1 MAMTESTTADPRQP
15 AGLLAAGAPVP
26 LEGVTVSATVAGVC
40 ARVTVAQRYRNREP
54 QPIEAVYVFP
64 LDEGAAVCG
73 FEAISAGVH
82 YVGEV
87 MPRDE
92 AFRIYDD
99 ALMAGHSAYLLDEER
114 PDVFSASIG
123 NVPPGGEVLIQ
134 LTYVTELPMDG
145 EAIRVTVPTTVS
157 PRYAP
162 AEDRAGVGRSQDEA
176 LNPPRAWTVPYG
188 LELRVSLEMPGAITR
203 LESPSHP
210 LSITLDGT
218 RATVTLAQARAA
230 LDRDV
235 VVLVEAAGL
244 TAPHAILERGAAGQH
259 TAALVFRPVFDL
271 EQAPSEVV
279 FVVDRSG
286 SMNGTSI
293 AEVRNALQ
301 LCLRSLLPGS
311 RFDIVGFGTTFTSL
325 FGDCVAY
332 DEATLARAT
341 EHVAALE
348 ADLGGTEVLPALRAV
363 LERPRSELP
372 RQIVLLTD
380 GEVTNTD
387 EVIALVGRHAAHTR
401 VFTFGIGHG
410 ASTHLIRGVARAGHG
425 TAEFIAPGERAEA
438 KVLRHFARVMAP
450 AITDVTVDWGGIDV
464 RMAPT
469 RPPAVF
475 AGDRVVIYGWP
486 KDMRAAVAT
495 LSGRSSRGH
504 VSFQVALD
512 PERAMAGTTLAAL
525 AARTLIREL
534 EDSAEWVEARGSRQA
549 YRRGSRV
556 KDEIVRLALAH
567 GLASRET
574 SFVAVERR
582 ETPLEGE
589 LALRR
594 IPVAL
599 TSGWGGLDQAM
610 PPRPHAMPRSM
621 PAALTLDGVA
631 DSALEWVRL
640 APRGPRVASARR
652 IAPASSGLAR
662 ASKRVRDVAH
672 AMLGRAGG
680 ADAERAE
687 DGGAERPLDRVVSL
701 QRADGSWE
709 LTEALA
715 AAIGME
721 LGHLH
726 VALPDAGGA
735 GDVQRAWATALAL
748 AWLARHAADARDE
761 WRLLARKAEQWLAAT
776 GGSDDARRARQR
788 AAEALVAG

>member
-1 MAMTESTTADPRQP
+1 MPMTESTTADPRQP

-26 LEGVTVSATVAGVC
+26 LEGVAVEATVTGVC
-40 ARVTVAQRYRNREP
+40 ARVTIAQRYRNREP

-73 FEAISAGVH
+73 FEAVSAGVH

-114 PDVFSASIG
+114 PDVFTASIG

-134 LTYVTELPMDG
+134 LTYVTELPLDG
-145 EAIRVTVPTTVS
+145 EAVRFTLPTTVS

-162 AEDRAGVGRSQDEA
+162 AEDRAGVGRSQDDA

-188 LELRVSLEMPGAITR
+188 LELRVSFEMPGAITR

-210 LSITLDGT
+210 LSIALDGT
-218 RATVTLAQARAA
+218 RATVTLGQARAA

-244 TAPHAILERGAAGQH
+244 TTPHAILERDSAGRH
-259 TAALVFRPVFDL
+259 TAALVFRPVFDV
-271 EQAPSEVV
+271 EQAPSEVI

-286 SMNGTSI
+286 SMGGTSI
-293 AEVRNALQ
+293 AEVRNTLQ

-311 RFDIVGFGTTFTSL
+311 RFDVVGFGTTFTSV
-325 FGDCVAY
+325 FGGCVAY
-332 DEATLARAT
+332 DEATLARAA

-348 ADLGGTEVLPALRAV
+348 ADLGGTEILPALRAV

-372 RQIVLLTD
+372 RQVVLLTD

-401 VFTFGIGHG
+401 VFTVGIGHG

-438 KVLRHFARVMAP
+438 KVLRHFARVLAP
-450 AITDVTVDWGGIDV
+450 AITDVTVEWGGLDV

-469 RPPAVF
+469 QPPAVF

-486 KDMRAAVAT
+486 TEMRAAMAT
-495 LSGRSSRGH
+495 LSGRSTRGR
-504 VSFQVALD
+504 VSFEVGLD

-525 AARTLIREL
+525 AARARIREL
-534 EDSAEWVEARGSRQA
+534 EDSPGWVEARGSRQA
-549 YRRGSRV
+549 DRRGSQV
-556 KDEIVRLALAH
+556 TDEIVQLALAH

-582 ETPLEGE
+582 ETPVEGE

-610 PPRPHAMPRSM
+610 PPGPHAMMRAM
-621 PAALTLDGVA
+621 PAASLLGGVVDSAIDGVWPMA
-631 DSALEWVRL
+631 
-640 APRGPRVASARR
+640 RGPRVAGSRRTSA
-652 IAPASSGLAR
+652 ASSGLAR
-662 ASKRVRDVAH
+662 ASKRVRDVAD

-680 ADAERAE
+680 ADAERSR
-687 DGGAERPLDRVVSL
+687 DGGAERPLDRVVPL

-709 LTEALA
+709 LTEAFA

-721 LGHLH
+721 LAQLH
-726 VALPDAGGA
+726 AALPDAGGA

-761 WRLLARKAEQWLAAT
+761 WRLLARKAQQWLTAA
-776 GGSDDARRARQR
+776 GGGADTQRARQR